1 MERRTFKRGIVRHA
15 QMKERFDR
23 FIPPK
28 GTFRGLVALDLD
40 KFGSMRGEIGEL
52 VESDPSL

>member
-1 MERRTFKRGIVRHA
+1 
-15 QMKERFDR
+15 MKERFDR

-40 KFGSMRGEIGEL
+40 QFGSMRGEIGEL
-52 VESDPSL
+52 VESAPSL